1 MALPA
6 GTGKTAMADFTRNGI
21 IAAFQDM
28 LETTPFSKITVSGI
42 IEKCGISRNTF
53 YYHFHDIYDLLDA
66 WLYKEESH
74 YLRKAVQCD
83 SWQDIFK
90 AVLQDTRENKTLVR
104 HIFDALSRE
113 RLEQYVFE
121 STDESMYKIV
131 CKEAEGLEIDKEDLQ
146 YIADFFR
153 YACLGFFLRYLWS
166 DMSLDTDTAIDRLSV
181 LFDGSIR
188 KAAQNAADRKR
199 RQSTGGV

>member
-1 MALPA
+1 
-6 GTGKTAMADFTRNGI
+6 MADFTRNGI
-21 IAAFQDM
+21 IEAFDAM

-53 YYHFHDIYDLLDA
+53 YYHFHDIYDLLEA

-74 YLRKAVQCD
+74 CLKKAVHCD
-83 SWQDIFK
+83 SWQDVFK
-90 AVLQDTRENKTLVR
+90 AILQDATENKTVVR

-113 RLEQYVFE
+113 RLERYVFE

-131 CKEAEGLEIDKEDLQ
+131 CREAEGLDIDEEDLR
-146 YIADFFR
+146 YITDFFR
-153 YACLGFFLRYLWS
+153 YACLGFFLQFLWS
-166 DMSLDTDTAIDRLSV
+166 NMSLDADAAIDRLSI

-188 KAAQNAADRKR
+188 KAAENAAECKR
-199 RQSTGGV
+199 RQTKPAIGAI